1 MVFVKVAST
10 NVLKPGEKMGFQGNG
25 KAILIVNLN
34 NKYFAIGNICTHM
47 GCRLSDGKVKDES
60 IQCRCH
66 GSIFDIKTGKVL
78 GNPAKKPE
86 DVFEVKVEG
95 EQILVDM

>member
-10 NVLKPGEKMGFQGNG
+10 NDLKHGEKMSFQGNG
-25 KAILIVNLN
+25 SDILVINLN
-34 NKYFAIGNICTHM
+34 SKYFAIGNICTHM
-47 GCRLSDGKVKDES
+47 GCRLSDGTIRDES

-78 GNPAKKPE
+78 GNPAKKAE
-86 DVFEVKVEG
+86 DVFVVKVEG